1 MPANSITKSDVIEV
15 FESDQKTI
23 LNSVDTILKIV
34 TQKKNHD
41 VSTSFLS
48 QQIME
53 TNDRLQDMKHKN
65 LELADAVD
73 EVREITDD
81 IYERVNECVIAELED
96 NTNSLKDFIKEQV
109 FKIVQKQ
116 FQHFREFIHDDI
128 KKTIADSLRP
138 AKRLRPS
145 ERDEIEEFSEDEHEQ
160 VTVKRTKLT
169 VVKK

>member
-81 IYERVNECVIAELED
+81 IYERVIESVIPEIED

-138 AKRLRPS
+138 VKRLRPS